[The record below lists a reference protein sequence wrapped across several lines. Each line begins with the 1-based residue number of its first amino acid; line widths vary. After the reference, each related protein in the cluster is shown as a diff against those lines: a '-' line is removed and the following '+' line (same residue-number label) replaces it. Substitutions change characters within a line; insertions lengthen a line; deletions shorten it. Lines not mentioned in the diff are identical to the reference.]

1 MAAKNTL
8 KYKRNKL
15 PPLLEIVDDLLD
27 MCLCAIRSPSFKG
40 TISDL
45 IRLIRLRRDLE
56 PPKPTP
62 TTAHWIDRSFQTSD
76 DRSFQTS
83 DDRSVLTSIDRS
95 VPT

>member
-15 PPLLEIVDDLLD
+15 PPLLDLVNDLLEV
-27 MCLCAIRSPSFKG
+27 CRRAIRSPGFKG
-40 TISDL
+40 TLSDL

-56 PPKPTP
+56 PPQPSP
-62 TTAHWIDRSFQTSD
+62 TTARW
-76 DRSFQTS
+76 
-83 DDRSVLTSIDRS
+83 IDRS

>member
-27 MCLCAIRSPSFKG
+27 MCLCAIRSPGFTG

-45 IRLIRLRRDLE
+45 VRLIRLRRDLE
-56 PPKPTP
+56 PSIPTP
-62 TTAHWIDRSFQTSD
+62 ATAHWIE
-76 DRSFQTS
+76 
-83 DDRSVLTSIDRS
+83 RSVPISVDRS
-95 VPT
+95 VPI